1 MQKTILSSK
10 GDIVPVS
17 ATNCER
23 AASTEQTLVL
33 GDVKRDAPEET
44 DRMGYTDW
52 GISCYIGGP
61 VFVDDEV
68 YGTFCFYDTE
78 SRDSQFSGWEVTLVD
93 LVSRWVSYELQR
105 KQATDQL
112 QQQNERLE
120 E

>member
-1 MQKTILSSK
+1 
-10 GDIVPVS
+10 
-17 ATNCER
+17 
-23 AASTEQTLVL
+23 
-33 GDVKRDAPEET
+33 
-44 DRMGYTDW
+44 MGYTDW

-61 VFVDDEV
+61 VFVNDEV

-78 SRDSQFSGWEVTLVD
+78 PRDTQFSGWEVTLVD
-93 LVSRWVSYELQR
+93 LMSRWVSYELQR